1 MPKRVCATEFNA
13 DYAPPRNPE
22 IVDKLIEEINL
33 LCRKY
38 KYAELKDHD
47 IITDTEFEFYVD
59 YHFNGKILGAVTL
72 VVEKTTSGD
81 YTARTYLSI
90 KTGRRLPLSNLA
102 SFICDFKAKL
112 KYLHI
117 NIIEE

>member
-1 MPKRVCATEFNA
+1 MSKKICLSNFDQEYVPPK
-13 DYAPPRNPE
+13 DPE
-22 IVDKLIEEINL
+22 IVGKLIEEINL

-47 IITDTEFEFYVD
+47 IITDSEFEFYVD
-59 YHFNGKILGAVTL
+59 YYFNGKILGSVTL
-72 VVEKTTSGD
+72 VVEKTTSGA
-81 YTARTYLSI
+81 YSARTYLSI
-90 KTGRRLPLSNLA
+90 KSGRRLPLSNLA
-102 SFICDFKAKL
+102 SFICEFKSKL